1 MPGMAAKVII
11 TERQQQMLQT
21 MAFSRGCPQG
31 LAHRAEIILLAFEGL
46 KNEEIAEKLDC
57 ERHGI
62 GIWRKRWQKAFHKLT
77 VIECL
82 EKPPALRIAIE
93 TVLGDLPRAGCGGK
107 FTAEQIARIL
117 AVACEPPEKSGRPV
131 THWTPRE
138 LTDEVIHRGI
148 VPSISVRQVGRFL
161 KGGGA
166 SAPQEPIL
174 AQRRSEGRGRL
185 RTPSARRL

>member
-21 MAFSRGCPQG
+21 MAFARGCPQG
-31 LAHRAEIILLAFEGL
+31 LAHRAEIILLAFDGFT
-46 KNEEIAEKLDC
+46 NEEIAVQLQC

-62 GIWRKRWQKAFHKLT
+62 GIWRKRWQKAFHRLT
-77 VIECL
+77 VIECV
-82 EKPPALRIAIE
+82 ENPPALREAISE
-93 TVLGDLPRAGCGGK
+93 VLGDLPRAGCGGK
-107 FTAEQIARIL
+107 FTAEQIAQIL

-138 LTDEVIHRGI
+138 LTDEVIRRGI
-148 VPSISVRQVGRFL
+148 ATSLSVRQVGRFL

-166 SAPQEPIL
+166 SAAQEPVL
-174 AQRRSEGRGRL
+174 AQRRSQGHGRL
-185 RTPSARRL
+185 RTASARRL